1 MKAASAATLAILAGG
16 QSIKF
21 EFYTLT
27 LPNLAQSF
35 YFTNADTAITVGGH
49 TWLTGLSIIR
59 SAFTQAVGLA
69 VQSVDLTIEP
79 QPDNPAGPVTLGGAG
94 FLSACRAGAFDG
106 GIITISKGFFLAPA
120 PGAQMDTS
128 PGIVKW
134 FVGIVDQVQ
143 AGRFSVDIT
152 VNDLV
157 QVLNVQM
164 PRNILQTG
172 CVHALFDAGCTL
184 VKSANTYTGAIT
196 GGVGALAITSSA
208 LAQASGYFALGVIT
222 FTSGVLNGASYAV
235 SAFAAGVVTAVV
247 PWAAL
252 PSIGDTY
259 SIVPGCDKSQAM
271 CSSGKFIIGGVGASN
286 LPHYRGAP
294 YVPQPETLYD
304 GGTQSNPAPSVGGQ
318 GGQGAGSS
326 FSGTLGINTY
336 VP

>member
-1 MKAASAATLAILAGG
+1 VKAASAATLAILAGG
-16 QSIKF
+16 QYVKF

-35 YFTNADTAITVGGH
+35 YFTNADVSLTVGGH
-49 TWLTGLSIIR
+49 TWLTGLSIVR

-79 QPDNPAGPVTLGGAG
+79 QADNPAGAVTLGGAG

-106 GIITISKGFFLAPA
+106 GIITISKGFFLRPA
-120 PGAQMDTS
+120 AGAQMDLS

-134 FVGIVDQVQ
+134 FAGIVDQVQ
-143 AGRFSVDIT
+143 VGRFTVDIT

-164 PRNILQTG
+164 PRNILQSG

-184 VKSANTYTGAIT
+184 NKAANTNTNSIVSGLTAN
-196 GGVGALAITSSA
+196 GFTSSSA
-208 LAQASGYFALGVIT
+208 KPLDFYTLGVVT
-222 FTSGVLNGASYAV
+222 FTSGVLNGSSYAV
-235 SAFAAGVVTAVV
+235 SRFLAGGAVVFVVPFAAM
-247 PWAAL
+247 

-259 SIVPGCDKSQAM
+259 SWVPGCDKSQAM
-271 CSSGKFIIGGVGASN
+271 CASGKFIIGGVGASN
-286 LPHYRGAP
+286 LAHYRGAP

-304 GGTQSNPAPSVGGQ
+304 GGTQTSAAPSVGGQ

-326 FSGTLGINTY
+326 FSGALGKSTY
-336 VP
+336 VA

>member
-1 MKAASAATLAILAGG
+1 VKAASAATLAILAGG
-16 QSIKF
+16 QYLKF

-35 YFTNADTAITVGGH
+35 YFTNADAAITVAGQ
-49 TWLTGLSIIR
+49 TWLTGLSIVR

-79 QPDNPAGPVTLGGAG
+79 QADNPAGPVTLGGAG

-120 PGAQMDTS
+120 YGAQMDTS

-143 AGRFSVDIT
+143 AGRFTVDIT

-184 VKSANTYTGAIT
+184 LKSANTYAGSVT
-196 GGVGALAITSSA
+196 GVGALTITSA
-208 LAQASGYFALGVIT
+208 LAQAAGYFALGIIT

-235 SAFAAGVVTAVV
+235 SAFAGGVITSVI

-252 PSIGDTY
+252 PSIADTFN
-259 SIVPGCDKSQAM
+259 IVPGCDKSQAM
-271 CSSGKFIIGGVGASN
+271 CSSGKFKISGSFASN

-318 GGQGAGSS
+318 GGQGSGSS
-326 FSGTLGINTY
+326 FSGALGKSTY
-336 VP
+336 VA